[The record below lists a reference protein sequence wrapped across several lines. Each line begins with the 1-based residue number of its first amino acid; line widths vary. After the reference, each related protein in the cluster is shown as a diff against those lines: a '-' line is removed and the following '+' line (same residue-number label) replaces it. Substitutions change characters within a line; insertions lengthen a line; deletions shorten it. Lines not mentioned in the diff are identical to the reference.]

1 MGRLKLPSIH
11 HSSLRIHH
19 FLWGTMSEQKMAAGG
34 RKMTALVTGASGGIG
49 LELARLFAADGHDL
63 VLVARSRDKL
73 AGLAEELGG
82 KHNVSAR
89 VLPADLARPEAP
101 REIFDGLR
109 AEGTNVDALVNN
121 AGIGSYGLFV
131 ETDLKSELDLL
142 QINVVALTH
151 LTKLFLP
158 AMIARRRGHVLN
170 VASTAAFQP
179 GPLMAV
185 YYASKAYVLSLSEA
199 LSNETAGTGVTVT
212 VLCPGPTGTGFVAAA
227 GMEESKLFDRGAMTA
242 RAVAEAGYRGM
253 LGGKTIVI
261 PGFRNRLLASS
272 YRLAPRGLTNE
283 VVRGIQ

>member
-1 MGRLKLPSIH
+1 
-11 HSSLRIHH
+11 
-19 FLWGTMSEQKMAAGG
+19 MSEL
-34 RKMTALVTGASGGIG
+34 KMTALVTGASGGIG
-49 LELARLFAADGHDL
+49 EELARLFAADGHNL

-158 AMIARRRGHVLN
+158 AMIARRRGYVLN

-185 YYASKAYVLSLSEA
+185 YYASKAYVLSFTEA
-199 LSNETAGTGVTVT
+199 LANETSGTGVRVSA
-212 VLCPGPTGTGFVAAA
+212 LCPGPTETGFVAAA
-227 GMEESKLFDRGAMTA
+227 GMSESKLFNANVMDA
-242 RAVAEAGYRGM
+242 RSVAVEGYRGM
-253 LGGKTIVI
+253 LSGKTIVI
-261 PGFRNRLLASS
+261 PGFRNRLLASG
-272 YRLAPRGLTNE
+272 YRFAPRSLITKI
-283 VVRGIQ
+283 VRGIQERKGD

>member
-1 MGRLKLPSIH
+1 
-11 HSSLRIHH
+11 
-19 FLWGTMSEQKMAAGG
+19 MSEQKMSAGG

-49 LELARLFAADGHDL
+49 AELARLFAADGHDL

-82 KHNVSAR
+82 RHNVAAR
-89 VLPADLARPEAP
+89 VLPADLARPQAP
-101 REIFDGLR
+101 REIFDRLG
-109 AEGTNVDALVNN
+109 AEGAGVDALVNN
-121 AGIGSYGLFV
+121 AGVGSYGLFA
-131 ETDLKSELDLL
+131 ETDLQSELDLL

-199 LSNETAGTGVTVT
+199 LSNEAKGTGVTVT
-212 VLCPGPTGTGFVAAA
+212 ALCPGPTETGFVAAA
-227 GMEESKLFDRGAMTA
+227 GMSESKLFDANVMDA
-242 RAVAEAGYRGM
+242 RSVAVEGYRGM
-253 LGGKTIVI
+253 LAGRAIVI
-261 PGFRNRLLASS
+261 PGFRNRLLANG
-272 YRLAPRGLTNE
+272 YRLAPRGLITK
-283 VVRGIQ
+283 VVRGIQERRNH